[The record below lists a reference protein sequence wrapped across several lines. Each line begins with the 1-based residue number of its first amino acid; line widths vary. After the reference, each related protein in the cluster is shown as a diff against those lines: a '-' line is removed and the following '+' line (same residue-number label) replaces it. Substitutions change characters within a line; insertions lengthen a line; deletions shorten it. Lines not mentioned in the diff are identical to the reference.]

1 MNRILVIDDDKE
13 LCALIKR
20 SVQTENIEADCC
32 NSGKEGLIN
41 LKEKEYQLVV
51 LDVMMPGMD
60 GFETLEQIRKE
71 SSLPILMFTSKND
84 SASKVR
90 GLRAG
95 ADDYLTKPFDMDE
108 LIARI
113 ISLIRRYTRFNQIEG
128 TPQQLDYDGLKIDI
142 DNRSITTVN
151 GTFELPPKE
160 FDLLLLLAKY
170 QGKILTKQKIYEAVW
185 GEEYFYDDS
194 NIMAIISRLRKK
206 LEENPGKPK
215 YIQTI
220 KGIGYRFSKEV

>member
-71 SSLPILMFTSKND
+71 SSLPILMFTSKNCSLSKKARKITAAQYNRQTNTYRLYRAEQRVRQD
-84 SASKVR
+84 SFSHR
-90 GLRAG
+90 ESRARNT
-95 ADDYLTKPFDMDE
+95 ALQ
-108 LIARI
+108 
-113 ISLIRRYTRFNQIEG
+113 N
-128 TPQQLDYDGLKIDI
+128 
-142 DNRSITTVN
+142 
-151 GTFELPPKE
+151 
-160 FDLLLLLAKY
+160 
-170 QGKILTKQKIYEAVW
+170 
-185 GEEYFYDDS
+185 
-194 NIMAIISRLRKK
+194 
-206 LEENPGKPK
+206 
-215 YIQTI
+215 
-220 KGIGYRFSKEV
+220 RFSSLWATTYRRDETPL